1 MSPTNIVLLDNYDSF
16 TYNLV
21 DELRALGQSL
31 KVFRNT
37 VDVSVIC
44 AELAS
49 NPNSLL
55 LLSPGPGNP
64 AQAGCMLHLIQE
76 VQGKFPVLG
85 ICLGHQAIVQHFGGN
100 VVRAPEV
107 VHGKSSPVTHCADK
121 MFAGLPNPFPVA
133 RYHSLMAESVPEP
146 LQVIANYQDIPMAV
160 YHEAHHMLGLQ
171 FHPESI
177 LTSQGSTLLQQSI
190 QFLSKGA
197 K

>member
-1 MSPTNIVLLDNYDSF
+1 MSPINIVLLDNYDSF

-31 KVFRNT
+31 KVFRNS

-44 AELAS
+44 KELAS
-49 NPNSLL
+49 SPNSLL

-64 AQAGCMLHLIQE
+64 AQAGCMLRLIEE
-76 VQGKFPVLG
+76 VQGKYPVLG
-85 ICLGHQAIVQHFGGN
+85 ICLGHQAIVQHYGGN
-100 VVRAPEV
+100 IVRAPEV

-121 MFAGLPNPFPVA
+121 MFAELPNPFPVA

-146 LQVIANYQDIPMAV
+146 LQVIANYQHIPMAV
-160 YHEAHHMLGLQ
+160 YHEADQMLGLQ

-177 LTSQGSTLLQQSI
+177 LTSQGSVLLQQSI

>member
-31 KVFRNT
+31 KVFRNS

-44 AELAS
+44 KELAS
-49 NPNSLL
+49 SPNSLL

-64 AQAGCMLHLIQE
+64 AQAGCMLRLIEE
-76 VQGKFPVLG
+76 VQGKYPVLG
-85 ICLGHQAIVQHFGGN
+85 ICLGHQAIVQHYGGN
-100 VVRAPEV
+100 IVRAPEV
-107 VHGKSSPVTHCADK
+107 VHGKSSPVTHCTDK
-121 MFAGLPNPFPVA
+121 MFAKLPNPFPVA

-146 LQVIANYQDIPMAV
+146 LQVIANYQHIPMAV
-160 YHEAHHMLGLQ
+160 YHEADQMLGLQ

-177 LTSQGSTLLQQSI
+177 LTSQGSVLLQQSI

>member
-1 MSPTNIVLLDNYDSF
+1 MSPINIVLLDNYDSF

-31 KVFRNT
+31 KVFRNS

-44 AELAS
+44 KELAS
-49 NPNSLL
+49 SPNSLL

-64 AQAGCMLHLIQE
+64 AQAGCMLRLIEE
-76 VQGKFPVLG
+76 VQGKYPVLG
-85 ICLGHQAIVQHFGGN
+85 ICLGHQAIVQHYGGN
-100 VVRAPEV
+100 IVRAPEV

-121 MFAGLPNPFPVA
+121 MFAELPNPFPVA

-146 LQVIANYQDIPMAV
+146 LKVIANYQHIPMAV
-160 YHEAHHMLGLQ
+160 YHEADQMLGLQ

-177 LTSQGSTLLQQSI
+177 LTSQGSVLLQQSI